1 VSRKHLVADEP
12 VSRIL
17 YGAALASCSATIIH
31 LVPASRPESSD
42 LPEGSSLRAA
52 CLPP

>member
-1 VSRKHLVADEP
+1 MSPKDLVAGEP

-17 YGAALASCSATIIH
+17 YGAALAGCSVTIIP
-31 LVPASRPESSD
+31 LAPASRPGSSD

-52 CLPP
+52 CAAR